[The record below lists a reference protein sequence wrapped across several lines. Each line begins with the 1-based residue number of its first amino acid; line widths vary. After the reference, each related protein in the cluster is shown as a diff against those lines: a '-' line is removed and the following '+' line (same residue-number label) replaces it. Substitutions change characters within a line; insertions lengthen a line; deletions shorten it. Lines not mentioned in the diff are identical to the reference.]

1 LKAVLKAD
9 ADTFA
14 RCLTEKMLT
23 YALGRGLERYD
34 RPAVQLISRNLGQ
47 NGYKFSHLIFGI
59 VESLPFQMR
68 RGDGGKAMITQ
79 KRLARRTF
87 LRGLGTAIAL
97 PFLDA
102 MSPAMAAPR
111 VRSKP
116 VVRMA
121 FVYVPNGI
129 IMPRWTPAAEGAGF
143 DLPMILEPLA
153 ERRQSLTVFT
163 GLSQV
168 NGRALGDGP
177 GDHARAAST
186 FLTGVHP
193 RKTAGADIQV
203 GVSVD
208 QVAAQAIGG
217 ETRFASL
224 ELGLEHGRL
233 VGNCDSGY
241 SCAYSNSVS
250 WRTPSQPNPPEV
262 NPRLVFER
270 LFAGFETSESPAAR
284 ARRQRY
290 EKSILDFVA
299 EDTVRL
305 QGELGATDRRKLD
318 EYLTGVREIER
329 RIETAEKTAQQAPP
343 IDRPEGIPVDY
354 SEHARLMFDL
364 MAVAFQ
370 TDSTRIASFM
380 MAREGSN
387 RAYGEIGISD
397 AHHGMSHHRGNQEWI
412 DKLARINRYH
422 IEQFAYFLSKLEAAP
437 DVDGSLL
444 DNSLILYGSGLAD
457 GNRHTH
463 HDLPVLL
470 AGRGARTVKA
480 GRHLRYASETPMN
493 NLFLSILDRAGV
505 AAETLGDST
514 GKLRE
519 LTEL

>member
-1 LKAVLKAD
+1 MMTRK
-9 ADTFA
+9 
-14 RCLTEKMLT
+14 
-23 YALGRGLERYD
+23 
-34 RPAVQLISRNLGQ
+34 
-47 NGYKFSHLIFGI
+47 H
-59 VESLPFQMR
+59 
-68 RGDGGKAMITQ
+68 
-79 KRLARRTF
+79 LARRTF
-87 LRGLGTAIAL
+87 LRGIGTAIAL

-111 VRSKP
+111 ARSKAA
-116 VVRMA
+116 VRMA
-121 FVYVPNGI
+121 FTYVPNGV
-129 IMPRWTPAAEGAGF
+129 IMPSWTPSADGAGF
-143 DLPMILEPLA
+143 DLPAILQPLEA
-153 ERRQSLTVFT
+153 FRQDLIVFT

-208 QVAAQAIGG
+208 QVAAQAVGG

-250 WRTPSQPNPPEV
+250 WRTPSLPNPPEV

-270 LFAGFETSESPAAR
+270 LFAGYDTAETPEAR

-290 EKSILDFVA
+290 ESSILDFVA
-299 EDTVRL
+299 EDTARL
-305 QGELGATDRRKLD
+305 QGKLGPTDRRKLD
-318 EYLTGVREIER
+318 EYLTGVREIEK
-329 RIETAEKTAQQAPP
+329 RIETAEKSAGPAP
-343 IDRPEGIPVDY
+343 DMGKPEGIPVEY

-364 MAVAFQ
+364 MTVAFQ
-370 TDSTRIASFM
+370 TDSTRIATFM

-387 RAYGEIGISD
+387 RAYREIGISD
-397 AHHGMSHHRGNQEWI
+397 PHHGMSHHRGNQEWI

-422 IEQFAYFLSKLEAAP
+422 VEQFAYFVGKLKATP

-444 DNSLILYGSGLAD
+444 DNTMVIYGSGLAD

-470 AGRGARTVKA
+470 AGRGAGTIKP
-480 GRHLRYASETPMN
+480 GRHMRYPSQTPMN
-493 NLFLSILDRAGV
+493 NLFVSLLERAGV
-505 AAETLGDST
+505 QIESLGDST
-514 GKLRE
+514 GKLQE
-519 LTEL
+519 LTDL